1 MLSYYSSMEIYKNF
15 GFATNKFVLVL
26 ESEKL
31 VAEGTSLKHVS
42 LLVIPR
48 GYELFY
54 LFHE

>member
-1 MLSYYSSMEIYKNF
+1 MLSYDSSMEIYKNF

-26 ESEKL
+26 EREIL
-31 VAEGTSLKHVS
+31 VAEVTSLKHES
-42 LLVIPR
+42 LFVIPR

>member
-1 MLSYYSSMEIYKNF
+1 MLSYDSSMEIYKNF

-42 LLVIPR
+42 LLVISR
-48 GYELFY
+48 GYELLY